1 MQSRSEYLDRIVV
14 DPAILVGKPIVRG
27 TRISVELV
35 LAHLAENPD
44 VTELFE
50 AFPHLTIDDVKACL
64 AYAEAVLEGEDVY
77 PATVSGAPTS

>member
-14 DPAILVGKPIVRG
+14 DPGVLVGKPIVRG

-44 VTELFE
+44 VTELLD
-50 AFPHLTIDDVKACL
+50 AFPHLTIEDVKACL
-64 AYAEAVLEGEDVY
+64 AYAEAVIEGEDVY
-77 PATVSGAPTS
+77 PAPVWGAAAS